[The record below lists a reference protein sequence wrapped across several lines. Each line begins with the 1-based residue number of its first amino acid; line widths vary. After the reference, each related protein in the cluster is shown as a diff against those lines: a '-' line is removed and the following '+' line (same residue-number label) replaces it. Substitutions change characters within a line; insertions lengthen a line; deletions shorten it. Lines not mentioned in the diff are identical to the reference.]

1 MWATLLFP
9 LRHLVGVKFND
20 ITVLFVITIK
30 INKTMQNCMN
40 SLVKSLKIINI
51 IP

>member
-40 SLVKSLKIINI
+40 NSKCH
-51 IP
+51 